1 MENEASLVLPKLYHT
16 IVLCGTRH
24 LPSFLPK
31 PCFHARYFAW
41 AVINA
46 AVKFVSM
53 TSFIS
58 LVESGTF
65 AVYI

>member
-16 IVLCGTRH
+16 MVLCDT
-24 LPSFLPK
+24 PAKFS
-31 PCFHARYFAW
+31 ARYFAW
-41 AVINA
+41 AVIKA